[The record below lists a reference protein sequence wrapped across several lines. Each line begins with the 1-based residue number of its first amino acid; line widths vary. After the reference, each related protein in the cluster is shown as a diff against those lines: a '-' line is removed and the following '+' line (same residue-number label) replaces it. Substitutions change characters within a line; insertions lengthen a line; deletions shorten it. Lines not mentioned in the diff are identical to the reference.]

1 MFDFIRTHR
10 RLAMLAL
17 LVLVVPAFAFFGI
30 EGYTGFMSNDKE
42 LAKVNGVA
50 ITEPEF
56 DQARRAQLEQM
67 RSMQGSDF
75 DAEALDT
82 PAFRQRILDELINRR
97 VIATAAM
104 DGRYTVSDEALRDAI
119 AEIPAVQED
128 GKFSAQR
135 YRQILAGQGMTPADF
150 EMGLRRDLIL
160 AQVLGPIGQTAR
172 TPTAVI
178 NQIVDGLTEQ
188 RTVAVRRFARSA
200 YEADV
205 SITEEDIQAWYDA
218 NADRIRQPAS
228 VDVQYIVLD
237 EQAASSDVTVPE
249 SEVQTYYEQN
259 ESRFGQPER
268 RRVRHILFEVPAD
281 ADAQAKEAA
290 LAEARAILEQLKADP
305 TQFAELAAENSDDPG
320 SASQGGDL
328 GWISKDTLVPEVEA
342 AVFDLPENQIS
353 DAVESPFGYHVL
365 EVTEIQEPTVKPLAQ
380 VRDEVIAEITRQMA
394 AARFADIATQMTSLV
409 YEQRDALAPVAEAVG
424 LPLQTAKG
432 LSREGLIADTFIV
445 REEPLT
451 EATEEILNQPRVRQ
465 VAFSSDVLTDR
476 FNSGAI
482 EIAPDLIVALRVT
495 ELRPEFVPPLEQVSD
510 LIREELVEE
519 RALALAREAGKAALL
534 VANETEEP
542 EGFEPAQVVSRQDPR
557 ELTSAEIQAV
567 TRLPKA
573 DVPTVV
579 GVDTQTGFSLLN
591 VVAVNAGEAL
601 PEGAVDQL
609 EQQLSEAW
617 GGAEERAALEILRQR
632 YEVTMLPDAQAL
644 IKADNNR

>member
-10 RLAMLAL
+10 RLALLAL

-42 LAKVNGVA
+42 LAKVNDVA

-67 RSMQGSDF
+67 RSILGADF

-119 AEIPAVQED
+119 AEIPAVQEN
-128 GKFSAQR
+128 GQFSAQR
-135 YRQILAGQGMTPADF
+135 YKQILAGQGMTPADF

-160 AQVLGPIGQTAR
+160 AQVLGPIGQTSR
-172 TPTAVI
+172 TPSTVI
-178 NQIVDGLTEQ
+178 KQIVDGLTEQ
-188 RTVAVRRFARSA
+188 RTVAVRRFARTA

-228 VDVQYIVLD
+228 VDVQYIVLN

-268 RRVRHILFEVPAD
+268 RRVRHILFEVPVD
-281 ADAQAKEAA
+281 ADAQSKEAA
-290 LAEARAILEQLKADP
+290 LAEARAISEQLKADP
-305 TQFAELAAENSDDPG
+305 AQFAELAAEKSDDQG

-365 EVTEIQEPTVKPLAQ
+365 EVTEIQEPTVKPLVQ

-432 LSREGLIADTFIV
+432 LSRDGLIADTFIE

-495 ELRPEFVPPLEQVSD
+495 EFRPAFVPPLEQVSD

-519 RALALAREAGKAALL
+519 RSLALAREAGKAALL

-557 ELTSAEIQAV
+557 ELTSAEIQAL

-573 DVPTVV
+573 DVPKVV

-591 VVAVNAGEAL
+591 VVAVNAGEPL
-601 PEGAVDQL
+601 PEGAVAQL
-609 EQQLSEAW
+609 EQQLSQAW
-617 GGAEERAALEILRQR
+617 GSAEERAALEILRQR
-632 YEVTMLPDAQAL
+632 YEVTILPDAQAL
-644 IKADNNR
+644 IMADANR

>member
-67 RSMQGSDF
+67 RSILGADF

-119 AEIPAVQED
+119 AEIPAVQEN
-128 GKFSAQR
+128 GQFSAQR
-135 YRQILAGQGMTPADF
+135 YKQILAGQGMTPADF

-228 VDVQYIVLD
+228 VDVQYIVLN

-268 RRVRHILFEVPAD
+268 RRVRHILFEVPVD

-290 LAEARAILEQLKADP
+290 LAEARAVSEQLKADP
-305 TQFAELAAENSDDPG
+305 AQFAELAAEKSDDPG

-365 EVTEIQEPTVKPLAQ
+365 EVTEIQEPTVKPLEQ

-432 LSREGLIADTFIV
+432 LSRDGLIADSFIE

-451 EATEEILNQPRVRQ
+451 ESAEEILNQPRVRQ

-495 ELRPEFVPPLEQVSD
+495 ELRPAFVPPLEQVSD

-519 RALALAREAGKAALL
+519 RSLALAREAGKAALL

-579 GVDTQTGFSLLN
+579 GVDTQAGFSLLN

-601 PEGAVDQL
+601 PEGAVAQL
-609 EQQLSEAW
+609 EQQLSQAW
-617 GGAEERAALEILRQR
+617 GSAEERAALEILRQR
-632 YEVTMLPDAQAL
+632 YEVTMLPDAQDL
-644 IKADNNR
+644 IMADNNR

>member
-10 RLAMLAL
+10 RLALLAL

-42 LAKVNGVA
+42 LAKVNDVA

-67 RSMQGSDF
+67 RSILGADF

-119 AEIPAVQED
+119 AEIPAVQEN
-128 GKFSAQR
+128 GQFSAQR
-135 YRQILAGQGMTPADF
+135 YKQILAGQGMTPADF

-160 AQVLGPIGQTAR
+160 AQVLGPIGQTSR
-172 TPTAVI
+172 TPSTVI
-178 NQIVDGLTEQ
+178 KQIVDGLTEQ

-228 VDVQYIVLD
+228 VDVQYIVLN

-268 RRVRHILFEVPAD
+268 RRVRHILFEVPVD
-281 ADAQAKEAA
+281 ADAQSKEAA
-290 LAEARAILEQLKADP
+290 LAEARAISEQLKADP
-305 TQFAELAAENSDDPG
+305 AQFAELAAEKSDDQG

-365 EVTEIQEPTVKPLAQ
+365 EVTEIQEPTVKPLVQ

-432 LSREGLIADTFIV
+432 LSRDGLIADTFIE

-495 ELRPEFVPPLEQVSD
+495 ELRPAFVPPLEQVSD

-519 RALALAREAGKAALL
+519 RSLALAREAGKAALL

-557 ELTSAEIQAV
+557 ELTSAEIQAL

-573 DVPTVV
+573 DVPKVV

-591 VVAVNAGEAL
+591 VVAVNAGEPL
-601 PEGAVDQL
+601 PEGAVAQL
-609 EQQLSEAW
+609 EQQLSQAW
-617 GGAEERAALEILRQR
+617 GSAEERAALEILRQR
-632 YEVTMLPDAQAL
+632 YEVTILPDAQAL
-644 IKADNNR
+644 IMADANR